1 MNKFNRTL
9 PQIINFSAGLL
20 LFVLGLMGYFN
31 PEWFFTEKY
40 DIVTPTAQSRT
51 ILRVMMGFMT
61 TVGAFWL
68 YAFFVV
74 NQQRLL
80 RLTAGLTIGF
90 ILSRVGGLFL
100 DGWNQ
105 EFTYLELGFEIL
117 ALIFIGI
124 ALRFNKPPLS

>member
-20 LFVLGLMGYFN
+20 LFVLGLIGYFN

-68 YAFFVV
+68 
-74 NQQRLL
+74 
-80 RLTAGLTIGF
+80 
-90 ILSRVGGLFL
+90 
-100 DGWNQ
+100 
-105 EFTYLELGFEIL
+105 
-117 ALIFIGI
+117 
-124 ALRFNKPPLS
+124 